1 MGAFGPN
8 MMMPGGIKQAV
19 HTQPQ
24 AGFGHAQPGAPGE
37 EIIDGQLGMPQVM
50 AHGPHGPMPP
60 PVPRELAQTT
70 LPPHRV
76 APPDVLLIE
85 ALRLIPKGPYR
96 LEPLEVIQI
105 DVPDALPKQ
114 EIKGLFMILPDG
126 KVNLGH
132 SYGSVVIGNLTVD
145 QAQAAIRSHLSPI
158 IKNASVSISI
168 VQMRTM
174 QKISGEHLVRPD
186 GTVHLGIYG
195 SVYVAGMSLGQV
207 KNAIENYLA
216 AYLVNPQV
224 SVDVKAYNSR
234 KVYIIADTFVNFRQQ
249 VIVLPVTGNEHVLDA
264 ISKVQG
270 LNFTASMNRI
280 WIARPSPAGHPCS
293 QILPVDWKAITQAGR
308 TETNY
313 QLLPGDR
320 IYIDSDPFWRA
331 YFQIDKVLA
340 PFERVLDFTFRAA
353 TTVQSIRNPGSTGV
367 IVAP

>member
-1 MGAFGPN
+1 
-8 MMMPGGIKQAV
+8 
-19 HTQPQ
+19 
-24 AGFGHAQPGAPGE
+24 
-37 EIIDGQLGMPQVM
+37 
-50 AHGPHGPMPP
+50 
-60 PVPRELAQTT
+60 
-70 LPPHRV
+70 V